1 MFCTQEVKRVPVS
14 PGIGRHLMGLFWH
27 NLPKEL
33 KDRLNQTL
41 ACRYFGAEIVLFGY
55 SVVQT
60 FACSSILC
68 FA

>member
-1 MFCTQEVKRVPVS
+1 MICTQEVKRVPVS
-14 PGIGRHLMGLFWH
+14 AGIGRHLMGLFWN

-33 KDRLNQTL
+33 L